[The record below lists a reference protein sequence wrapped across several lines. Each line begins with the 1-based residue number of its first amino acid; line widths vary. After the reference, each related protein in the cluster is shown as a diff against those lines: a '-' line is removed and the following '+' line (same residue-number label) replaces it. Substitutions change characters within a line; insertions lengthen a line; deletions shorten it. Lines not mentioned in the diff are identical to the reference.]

1 MVYHDQSIVR
11 LMWNLAL
18 SVFAGKELRNKYSL
32 YWPGSLWYGSS
43 FRYGTKPFY
52 HRAVSFDGRRRIEL
66 GLLRSGTL
74 LWRSALCW
82 LWLLRVFLEQCE
94 WLHSKMRAH
103 YLEGDESLCDCIFH
117 VQTKKWQWKNRRQS
131 GLSLPGWKNCRGL
144 LLMQSEVQ
152 KPVWSSVL
160 G

>member
-18 SVFAGKELRNKYSL
+18 SVFAGEKLRNKYSL

-52 HRAVSFDGRRRIEL
+52 HRAISFDGRRRIEL
-66 GLLRSGTL
+66 SLLRSGTL

-103 YLEGDESLCDCIFH
+103 YLEGDESLWLHLPCTNKGVTVEKIGGSQVFH
-117 VQTKKWQWKNRRQS
+117 FQGGKTVGGS
-131 GLSLPGWKNCRGL
+131 C
-144 LLMQSEVQ
+144 
-152 KPVWSSVL
+152 
-160 G
+160 